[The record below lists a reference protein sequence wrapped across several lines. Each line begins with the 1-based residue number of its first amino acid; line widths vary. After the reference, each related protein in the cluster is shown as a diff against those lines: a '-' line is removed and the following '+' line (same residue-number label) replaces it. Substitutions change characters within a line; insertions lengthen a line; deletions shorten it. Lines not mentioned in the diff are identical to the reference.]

1 MLDRGPNKGHKL
13 FTLYQL
19 IDVKLLTPYWCN
31 YWYGKNMKMAKNRQ
45 KFSTMLIQGLWCPS
59 RGHTLFFLCHDWIF
73 RAGKCTTSYFWSI
86 YSISCTWKWLKVEK
100 TLSNAH
106 SGPAMLVGALVAL
119 LDVTFCYFWPQN
131 RTPQAKKRVICF
143 LSPSI
148 PMWR

>member
-31 YWYGKNMKMAKNRQ
+31 YWYGKNMKTAKNRQ

-59 RGHTLFFLCHDWIF
+59 RGNTLFLLCHHWIF
-73 RAGKCTTSYFWSI
+73 RAGKCTRSYFLSVFPI
-86 YSISCTWKWLKVEK
+86 TCTWKWLKVAK

-106 SGPAMLVGALVAL
+106 SGPAMLVRGPGGL
-119 LDVTFCYFWPQN
+119 TFCHFLLFL
-131 RTPQAKKRVICF
+131 TPKLDSPGWKMGHMSP
-143 LSPSI
+143 LSQIS
-148 PMWR
+148 